1 MATSSSAEELNKD
14 FMFTGLIQEVGTILS
29 VTQNT
34 EGKEFIIKAPGL
46 IKEIQIDDSVATNG
60 CCLTATQIKGDTFKV
75 QAIHMTLQKTSIG
88 SLKSGDKVNLE
99 LSLRPNDRLG
109 GHFVQGHVNAVGKIK
124 QIKTMGENWEIEVS
138 IPKDLRKY
146 MISEGSVAIEGISL
160 TIARLTSES
169 LTVSIIPHTLEKT
182 TLGTKKVG
190 DDLNLEVDMI
200 AKYIENFLRF
210 DKESRKEEWAKNFF
224 DVKYED

>member
-1 MATSSSAEELNKD
+1 
-14 FMFTGLIQEVGTILS
+14 MFTGLIQEVGTIVS
-29 VTQNT
+29 VIQNT
-34 EGKEFIIKAPGL
+34 EGKEFIIKAPSL

-75 QAIHMTLQKTSIG
+75 QAVHMTLQKTSVG
-88 SLKSGDKVNLE
+88 MLKSGDKVNLE

-109 GHFVQGHVNAVGKIK
+109 GHFVQGHVNAMGQIK
-124 QIKTMGENWEIEVS
+124 QIKMTGENWEIEVS
-138 IPKDLRKY
+138 IPPKLRKY
-146 MISEGSVAIEGISL
+146 MISEGSICLDGISL
-160 TIARLTSES
+160 TIAKLTPSS
-169 LTVSIIPHTLEKT
+169 LTVAIIPHTLEKT

-190 DDLNLEVDMI
+190 DHLNLEVDMI

-210 DKESRKEEWAKNFF
+210 DGNSKKEEWAKNFF

>member
-1 MATSSSAEELNKD
+1 
-14 FMFTGLIQEVGTILS
+14 MFTGLIQEVGTIVS
-29 VTQNT
+29 VIQNT
-34 EGKEFIIKAPGL
+34 EGKEFVIKAPSL

-75 QAIHMTLQKTSIG
+75 QAVHMTLQKTSVG
-88 SLKSGDKVNLE
+88 MLKNGDKVNLE

-109 GHFVQGHVNAVGKIK
+109 GHFVQGHVNAMGQIK
-124 QIKTMGENWEIEVS
+124 QIKTTGENWEIEVS
-138 IPKDLRKY
+138 IPLELRKY
-146 MISEGSVAIEGISL
+146 MISEGSITLDGISL
-160 TIARLTSES
+160 TIAKLTSSS
-169 LTVSIIPHTLEKT
+169 LTVAIIPHTLEKT

-190 DDLNLEVDMI
+190 DHLNLEVDMI

-210 DKESRKEEWAKNFF
+210 DGNSKKEEWAKNFF

>member
-1 MATSSSAEELNKD
+1 
-14 FMFTGLIQEVGTILS
+14 MFTGLIQEVGTIQS
-29 VTQNT
+29 VIQNA
-34 EGKEFIIKAPGL
+34 EGKEFIIKAPSL

-60 CCLTATQIKGDTFKV
+60 CCLTATKIQGDTFKV
-75 QAIHMTLQKTSIG
+75 QAVHMTLEKTSIG
-88 SLKSGDKVNLE
+88 KLEANDKVNLE
-99 LSLRPNDRLG
+99 LSLRPTDRLG
-109 GHFVQGHVNAVGKIK
+109 GHFVQGHVNAMGKIK
-124 QIKTMGENWEIEVS
+124 QIKTIGGNWEIEVS

-146 MISEGSVAIEGISL
+146 MISEGSITLDGISL
-160 TIARLTSES
+160 TIARLTEDS

-190 DDLNLEVDMI
+190 DHLNLEVDMI

-210 DKESRKEEWAKNFF
+210 DKDSRKKEWAQNFF

>member
-1 MATSSSAEELNKD
+1 
-14 FMFTGLIQEVGTILS
+14 MFTGLIQEVGTIVS
-29 VTQNT
+29 VVQNT
-34 EGKEFIIKAPGL
+34 EGKEFIIKATSL

-75 QAIHMTLQKTSIG
+75 QAVHMTLQKTSVG
-88 SLKSGDKVNLE
+88 MLKNGDKVNLE

-109 GHFVQGHVNAVGKIK
+109 GHFVQGHVNAMGQIK
-124 QIKTMGENWEIEVS
+124 QIKTTGENWEIEVS
-138 IPKDLRKY
+138 IPPELRKY
-146 MISEGSVAIEGISL
+146 MISEGSICLDGISL
-160 TIARLTSES
+160 TIAKLTPSS
-169 LTVSIIPHTLEKT
+169 LTVAIIPHTLEKT

-190 DDLNLEVDMI
+190 DHLNLEVDMI

-210 DKESRKEEWAKNFF
+210 DGNSKKEEWAKNFF